1 MNKQDAR
8 QFAEEPQDEQEEQ
21 EKEKRFS
28 ERVTGGGAVQKEQAE
43 RKRLM
48 KEFRRA
54 KHIPAAEEV
63 ERFEPSPEKELT
75 SEQVEL
81 RFSQF

>member
-8 QFAEEPQDEQEEQ
+8 QFAEEPQEEQEEQ

-28 ERVTGGGAVQKEQAE
+28 ERVTGGGAAQKGQAE

-48 KEFRRA
+48 
-54 KHIPAAEEV
+54 
-63 ERFEPSPEKELT
+63 
-75 SEQVEL
+75 
-81 RFSQF
+81 